1 MLLRKK
7 LTVLVGTALMM
18 GMMLV
23 LASPA
28 FAGINPNCTFNPD
41 GSIEQCAGGSGGP
54 GGGAGGMQQG
64 DLSEASATIGGGGTN
79 EGGGGHGFGVH
90 ITVDNFSDGSQTSTA
105 SGGSGGGGDSIG
117 SGGQCTV
124 VYDAATNT
132 STEEC
137 TPGVLGY

>member
-1 MLLRKK
+1 MRRRLAELLS
-7 LTVLVGTALMM
+7 LVVVLI
-18 GMMLV
+18 MLV
-23 LASPA
+23 AGPA
-28 FAGINPNCTFNPD
+28 FGGVNPNCTFNPD

-54 GGGAGGMQQG
+54 GGGGGGTQHG
-64 DLSEASATIGGGGTN
+64 DLSSGSISQGGGGTN
-79 EGGGGHGFGVH
+79 EGGGGHGGGVH

-117 SGGQCTV
+117 IGSGGQCTF
-124 VYDAATNT
+124 VYDAATNS